1 MENLGIDPST
11 SRMQS
16 ERSTVWANPP
26 VIENLGEKLATKP
39 RLKLKLIAFKAE
51 QIKTR
56 GKWTELYSAELS
68 KVNYIIILYIKIPNH
83 V

>member
-26 VIENLGEKLATKP
+26 VLENLGEKLA
-39 RLKLKLIAFKAE
+39 
-51 QIKTR
+51 
-56 GKWTELYSAELS
+56 
-68 KVNYIIILYIKIPNH
+68 NH
-83 V
+83 KCFIHHA

>member
-26 VIENLGEKLATKP
+26 VTEKLGQK
-39 RLKLKLIAFKAE
+39 IA
-51 QIKTR
+51 
-56 GKWTELYSAELS
+56 
-68 KVNYIIILYIKIPNH
+68 NH
-83 V
+83 KCFLHYT